1 MNGSNMDGMQ
11 ARKNPSI
18 KLNPSRCC
26 RREFMFQGDDMRV
39 KSDAAGRLLDILT
52 EAKSK
57 SEKLKARQ
65 VWASVFEIPEND
77 SGSLLL
83 MLAELI
89 RLSDQTKKQLTEIDD
104 IDHQLFLKPFVN
116 VERILSTLNLEASW
130 HPSKQLLDDVTIYG
144 LNICSDKLSRVH
156 QATSLSAE
164 DFDKIKSML
173 EQLSDEVLASDFEPP
188 LKEIFIR
195 NLEGLR
201 QSLLLYKINGID
213 GIEQQIQLNIGTLMF
228 NKEKIKS
235 SNVGSNEG
243 IVNNY
248 FGLLEFINKTLD
260 TARQVDRLAGNSIS
274 KLLGVD
280 LGG

>member
-1 MNGSNMDGMQ
+1 M
-11 ARKNPSI
+11 K
-18 KLNPSRCC
+18 
-26 RREFMFQGDDMRV
+26 V

-57 SEKLKARQ
+57 SEKWRSRQ
-65 VWASVFEIPEND
+65 VWASVFNIPEND

-89 RLSDQTKKQLTEIDD
+89 RLSDQTKKQLIAIDD

-116 VERILSTLNLEASW
+116 VERIFSILNLESSW
-130 HPSKQLLDDVTIYG
+130 QPSKQLLDDVTIYG
-144 LNICSDKLSRVH
+144 LNVCSDKLSRIN
-156 QATSLSAE
+156 QTTSLNDE
-164 DFDKIKSML
+164 DLDKIKSML
-173 EQLSDEVLASDFEPP
+173 EQLTDEVLNSDLESP

-228 NKEKIKS
+228 NKENIKS
-235 SNVGSNEG
+235 SHTG
-243 IVNNY
+243 NNDSLIKGY
-248 FGLLEFINKTLD
+248 YGLLEFINKTLD
-260 TARQVDRLAGNSIS
+260 TARKVDRLAGNSIS
-274 KLLGVD
+274 RLLGVD

>member
-1 MNGSNMDGMQ
+1 
-11 ARKNPSI
+11 
-18 KLNPSRCC
+18 
-26 RREFMFQGDDMRV
+26 MRV

-57 SEKLKARQ
+57 SEKLRARQ
-65 VWASVFEIPEND
+65 VWASVFNIPEND

-89 RLSDQTKKQLTEIDD
+89 RLSDQTKKQLTAIDD
-104 IDHQLFLKPFVN
+104 IDHQLFLKPFAN

-130 HPSKQLLDDVTIYG
+130 QPSKQLLDEVTIYG
-144 LNICSDKLSRVH
+144 LNICSDKLSRIN
-156 QATSLSAE
+156 QTTSLNDD

-173 EQLSDEVLASDFEPP
+173 EQLTDEVLNSDLESP
-188 LKEIFIR
+188 LQEIFIR

-228 NKEKIKS
+228 NKENIKA
-235 SNVGSNEG
+235 SNVGHSEG
-243 IVNNY
+243 VITNY

-260 TARQVDRLAGNSIS
+260 TARQVDRLSGNSIS
-274 KLLGVD
+274 KMLGVD

>member
-1 MNGSNMDGMQ
+1 MKV
-11 ARKNPSI
+11 R
-18 KLNPSRCC
+18 
-26 RREFMFQGDDMRV
+26 
-39 KSDAAGRLLDILT
+39 SDAAGRLLDILT

-57 SEKLKARQ
+57 SEKLRARQ
-65 VWASVFEIPEND
+65 VWASVFNIPEND

-89 RLSDQTKKQLTEIDD
+89 RLSDQTKKQLIAIND
-104 IDHQLFLKPFVN
+104 IDHQLFLKPFAN
-116 VERILSTLNLEASW
+116 VERILSTLNLDGSW
-130 HPSKQLLDDVTIYG
+130 QSSKQLLDDVTIYG
-144 LNICSDKLSRVH
+144 LNICSDKLSRINKT
-156 QATSLSAE
+156 TSLSDD
-164 DFDKIKSML
+164 DFNKIKSML
-173 EQLSDEVLASDFEPP
+173 EQLTDEVLNSDLESP

-228 NKEKIKS
+228 NKENIKS
-235 SNVGSNEG
+235 SNTGGSDS
-243 IVNNY
+243 IIKSYLV
-248 FGLLEFINKTLD
+248 FLEFINKTLD

-274 KLLGVD
+274 RLLGVD

>member
-1 MNGSNMDGMQ
+1 
-11 ARKNPSI
+11 
-18 KLNPSRCC
+18 
-26 RREFMFQGDDMRV
+26 MRV

-57 SEKLKARQ
+57 SEKLRTRQ
-65 VWASVFEIPEND
+65 VWASVFDIPESD

-116 VERILSTLNLEASW
+116 VERMLSTLNLETSW
-130 HPSKQLLDDVTIYG
+130 HSSKHLLDDVTIYG

-156 QATSLSAE
+156 QATSLNAE

-173 EQLSDEVLASDFEPP
+173 EQLSDEVLTSDLDTP

-213 GIEQQIQLNIGTLMF
+213 GIEQQIQLNIGTLIF

-235 SNVGSNEG
+235 SNAVINEG
-243 IVNNY
+243 ILNNY

-260 TARQVDRLAGNSIS
+260 TARQVDRLAGNPIS
-274 KLLGVD
+274 KLLGID

>member
-1 MNGSNMDGMQ
+1 
-11 ARKNPSI
+11 
-18 KLNPSRCC
+18 
-26 RREFMFQGDDMRV
+26 MRV

-57 SEKLKARQ
+57 SEKLRTRQ
-65 VWASVFEIPEND
+65 VWASVFNIPEND

-89 RLSDQTKKQLTEIDD
+89 RLSDQTKKQLTAIDD
-104 IDHQLFLKPFVN
+104 IDHQLFLKPFTN
-116 VERILSTLNLEASW
+116 VERILSTLNLEAPW
-130 HPSKQLLDDVTIYG
+130 QPSKQLLDEVTIYG
-144 LNICSDKLSRVH
+144 LNICSDKLSRVN
-156 QATSLSAE
+156 QTTSLNDD

-173 EQLSDEVLASDFEPP
+173 EQLTDEVLNSDLESP
-188 LKEIFIR
+188 LQEIFIR

-228 NKEKIKS
+228 NKENIKA
-235 SNVGSNEG
+235 SNVGHSEG
-243 IVNNY
+243 VITNY

-260 TARQVDRLAGNSIS
+260 TARQVDRLTGNSIS
-274 KLLGVD
+274 KMLGVD

>member
-1 MNGSNMDGMQ
+1 M
-11 ARKNPSI
+11 K
-18 KLNPSRCC
+18 
-26 RREFMFQGDDMRV
+26 V

-57 SEKLKARQ
+57 SEKWRSRQ
-65 VWASVFEIPEND
+65 VWASVFNIPEND

-89 RLSDQTKKQLTEIDD
+89 RLSDQTKKQLIAIDD

-116 VERILSTLNLEASW
+116 VERIFSILNLESSW
-130 HPSKQLLDDVTIYG
+130 QPSKQLLDDVTIYG
-144 LNICSDKLSRVH
+144 LNVCSDKLSRIN
-156 QATSLSAE
+156 QTTSLNDE
-164 DFDKIKSML
+164 DLDKIKSML
-173 EQLSDEVLASDFEPP
+173 EQLTDEVLNSDLESP

-228 NKEKIKS
+228 NKENIKS
-235 SNVGSNEG
+235 SNTG
-243 IVNNY
+243 NNDSLIKGY
-248 FGLLEFINKTLD
+248 YGLLEFINKTLD
-260 TARQVDRLAGNSIS
+260 TARKVDRLAGNSIS
-274 KLLGVD
+274 RLLGVD

>member
-1 MNGSNMDGMQ
+1 M
-11 ARKNPSI
+11 K
-18 KLNPSRCC
+18 
-26 RREFMFQGDDMRV
+26 V

-57 SEKLKARQ
+57 SEKWRSRQ
-65 VWASVFEIPEND
+65 VWASVFNIPEND

-89 RLSDQTKKQLTEIDD
+89 RLSDQTKKQLIAIDD

-116 VERILSTLNLEASW
+116 VERIFSILNLESSW
-130 HPSKQLLDDVTIYG
+130 QPSKQLLDDVTIYG
-144 LNICSDKLSRVH
+144 LNVCSDKLSRIN
-156 QATSLSAE
+156 QTTSLNDE
-164 DFDKIKSML
+164 DLDKIKSML
-173 EQLSDEVLASDFEPP
+173 EQLTDEVLNSDLESP
-188 LKEIFIR
+188 LKEFFIR

-228 NKEKIKS
+228 NKENIKS
-235 SNVGSNEG
+235 SNTG
-243 IVNNY
+243 NNDSLIKGY
-248 FGLLEFINKTLD
+248 YDLLEFINKTLD
-260 TARQVDRLAGNSIS
+260 TARKVDRLAGNSIS
-274 KLLGVD
+274 SLLGVD

>member
-1 MNGSNMDGMQ
+1 M
-11 ARKNPSI
+11 K
-18 KLNPSRCC
+18 
-26 RREFMFQGDDMRV
+26 V

-57 SEKLKARQ
+57 SEKWRSRQ
-65 VWASVFEIPEND
+65 VWASVFNIPEND

-89 RLSDQTKKQLTEIDD
+89 RLSDQTKKQLIAIDD

-116 VERILSTLNLEASW
+116 VERIFSILNLESSW
-130 HPSKQLLDDVTIYG
+130 QPSKQLLDDVTIYG
-144 LNICSDKLSRVH
+144 LNVCSDKLSRIN
-156 QATSLSAE
+156 QTTSLNDE
-164 DFDKIKSML
+164 DLDKIKSML
-173 EQLSDEVLASDFEPP
+173 EQLTDEVLNSALESP
-188 LKEIFIR
+188 LKEFFIR

-228 NKEKIKS
+228 NKENIKS
-235 SNVGSNEG
+235 SNTG
-243 IVNNY
+243 NNDSLIKGY
-248 FGLLEFINKTLD
+248 YDLLEFINKTLD
-260 TARQVDRLAGNSIS
+260 TARKVDRLAGNSIS
-274 KLLGVD
+274 SLLGVD